1 MSAFSSVEAFY
12 RADERR
18 RRSREYDYGVWWRKG
33 ATTYRITWVV
43 DTGELIAV
51 RMGPH
56 RTSAPIRIAP
66 AEVGIAMLA
75 GDPLDVTVL
84 AIVADEVVV
93 ERLLDGWDDACMGPD
108 SIDWIAGRLERRDEL
123 EQELEQERD
132 RRARLHLPGRLVPW

>member
-1 MSAFSSVEAFY
+1 
-12 RADERR
+12 
-18 RRSREYDYGVWWRKG
+18 
-33 ATTYRITWVV
+33 
-43 DTGELIAV
+43 
-51 RMGPH
+51 MGPH